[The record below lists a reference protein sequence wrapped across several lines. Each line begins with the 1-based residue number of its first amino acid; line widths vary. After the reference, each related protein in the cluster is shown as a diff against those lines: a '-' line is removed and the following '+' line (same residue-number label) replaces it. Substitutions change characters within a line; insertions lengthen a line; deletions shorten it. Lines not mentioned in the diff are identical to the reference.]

1 MVQVALDAPPPNL
14 EWWGCASFYWRGPI
28 ASPNIFVPAV
38 HCKMQG
44 KGRTASFPEWF
55 WIPITRESFF
65 ASHMPAPLQL
75 MDTCFEYRVP
85 FGDTEKGFPPGKS
98 RLLLD
103 RCQLD
108 IFVLFHY
115 CELLCKALLIP
126 GLYWAWEFAVSTCQK
141 MSRVFKS
148 PQSFSG
154 FQTKE
159 EFQGFQK
166 WQ

>member
-1 MVQVALDAPPPNL
+1 MILD
-14 EWWGCASFYWRGPI
+14 SDYSRG
-28 ASPNIFVPAV
+28 
-38 HCKMQG
+38 
-44 KGRTASFPEWF
+44 
-55 WIPITRESFF
+55 FF

-115 CELLCKALLIP
+115 HELLCQALLIP
-126 GLYWAWEFAVSTCQK
+126 GLY
-141 MSRVFKS
+141 
-148 PQSFSG
+148 
-154 FQTKE
+154 
-159 EFQGFQK
+159 
-166 WQ
+166 